1 MLLMLLGGEGARDR
15 DRDREGEG
23 VDFEPELDARRTLGL
38 RRALGLRRRR
48 LLLLRVLRLPLLLGE
63 GRSQGMLFARPAIL
77 LFINIINELAAHTPA
92 RCRTVYGRTAGSL
105 RPRASVPEPGM
116 RGGDSS
122 ASTCHD
128 AVLMGYPTD
137 CSKL

>member
-1 MLLMLLGGEGARDR
+1 MLFMLLGGEGARDRDR

-23 VDFEPELDARRTLGL
+23 VDFEPELDARRT
-38 RRALGLRRRR
+38 LGLRRRR

-92 RCRTVYGRTAGSL
+92 RCRAVYDCTAGSL
-105 RPRASVPEPGM
+105 RPRTPVPELGM

-122 ASTCHD
+122 AGTCHD
-128 AVLMGYPTD
+128 AVLLGYTTG
-137 CSKL
+137 CRKL